1 MWELANPSQS
11 RPRNVQSCD
20 GNRGVYVGGLDRILM
35 YDTGI
40 IGCCLSG
47 LLNYLTKCLS
57 IAFRAASNRR
67 QKITG

>member
-1 MWELANPSQS
+1 M
-11 RPRNVQSCD
+11 
-20 GNRGVYVGGLDRILM
+20 YVGGLDRILM
-35 YDTGI
+35 YDIGI

-57 IAFRAASNRR
+57 IAFRVASNRR